1 MTAAA
6 SPIRSGKQSGFTY
19 VSVVI
24 LVAIIGLVGAM
35 SLRLGTTIQRAAAE
49 QALLDIGMEY
59 SNALAS
65 YAAATPQGQPNY
77 PNSFAE
83 LLKDPR
89 FPQLRRHLRRVYVDP
104 MTGKAEWGLVK
115 ANENGGILA
124 IYSLSTAPPIKI
136 GNFPPRFV
144 AFEGKTSLA
153 DWKFSGEGVQIAGA
167 KGADGLQPGQQPGQP
182 AKPGSG
188 MQPGSPMTGMTGTP
202 PGGLTGTQSGSK
214 AGTPQ
219 EPPQPAEPQEPP
231 QEPPEPPPEPQEP
244 QEPQEPPQDSQPE
257 QSGDQSREEPPPPP
271 RRR

>member
-1 MTAAA
+1 M
-6 SPIRSGKQSGFTY
+6 
-19 VSVVI
+19 I

-35 SLRLGTTIQRAAAE
+35 SLRLGTTMQRAAAE

-124 IYSLSTAPPIKI
+124 IYSLSKAAPIKI

-153 DWKFSGEGVQIAGA
+153 DWKFSGEGVQVAGA
-167 KGADGLQPGQQPGQP
+167 KGADGQQPGQQPGQP

-188 MQPGSPMTGMTGTP
+188 MQPGSPLTGMN
-202 PGGLTGTQSGSK
+202 GTQPGALSGTQPGSK
-214 AGTPQ
+214 PGTPQ
-219 EPPQPAEPQEPP
+219 EPPQPAEPP
-231 QEPPEPPPEPQEP
+231 QEPPEPP
-244 QEPQEPPQDSQPE
+244 QEPQEPPPEPAPE
-257 QSGDQSREEPPPPP
+257 QSGEQPREEAPPPPS
-271 RRR
+271 RR

>member
-6 SPIRSGKQSGFTY
+6 SLIRNGKQHGFTY

-24 LVAIIGLVGAM
+24 LVAIIGLVGAT
-35 SLRLGTTIQRAAAE
+35 SLRLGTTMQRAAAE

-77 PNSFAE
+77 PKSFAE

-115 ANENGGILA
+115 ATENGGILA
-124 IYSLSTAPPIKI
+124 IYSLSKATPIKI

-153 DWKFSGEGVQIAGA
+153 DWKFSGEGVQVAGA
-167 KGADGLQPGQQPGQP
+167 KNADGPQPGQP

-188 MQPGSPMTGMTGTP
+188 MQPGSPLTGMTGTD
-202 PGGLTGTQSGSK
+202 PGGLSGTPPASSK
-214 AGTPQ
+214 PGTPQ
-219 EPPQPAEPQEPP
+219 EPPQPADPP
-231 QEPPEPPPEPQEP
+231 QEPQPEPP
-244 QEPQEPPQDSQPE
+244 QEPQEPPPE
-257 QSGDQSREEPPPPP
+257 PQQQEQAGDQPREEPPPPP
-271 RRR
+271 SRR

>member
-1 MTAAA
+1 
-6 SPIRSGKQSGFTY
+6 
-19 VSVVI
+19 VI

-35 SLRLGTTIQRAAAE
+35 SLRLGTTMQRAAAE

-124 IYSLSTAPPIKI
+124 IYSLSKATPIKI

-153 DWKFSGEGVQIAGA
+153 DWKFSGEGVQVAGA
-167 KGADGLQPGQQPGQP
+167 KNADGPQPGQP

-188 MQPGSPMTGMTGTP
+188 MQPGSPMTGMTGTQ
-202 PGGLTGTQSGSK
+202 PGGLTGTPPASSK
-214 AGTPQ
+214 PGTPQ
-219 EPPQPAEPQEPP
+219 EAPQPA
-231 QEPPEPPPEPQEP
+231 EPPEPPPEP
-244 QEPQEPPQDSQPE
+244 PQEPPQEPQDPPQEPQQE
-257 QSGDQSREEPPPPP
+257 QSGDQSREEPAPPPS
-271 RRR
+271 RR

>member
-6 SPIRSGKQSGFTY
+6 SLIRNGKQHGFTY

-24 LVAIIGLVGAM
+24 LVAIIGLVGAT
-35 SLRLGTTIQRAAAE
+35 SLRLGTTMQRAAAE

-77 PNSFAE
+77 PKSFAE

-124 IYSLSTAPPIKI
+124 IYSLSKATPIKI

-153 DWKFSGEGVQIAGA
+153 DWKFSGEGVQVAGA
-167 KGADGLQPGQQPGQP
+167 KNGEGQQAGQQPGQP

-188 MQPGSPMTGMTGTP
+188 IGSPMTGGIGTL
-202 PGGLTGTQSGSK
+202 PGGLNGTQPGSK
-214 AGTPQ
+214 PGTPQ
-219 EPPQPAEPQEPP
+219 EPPQPTQPPEPQPEPPQEPPQEPQEPP
-231 QEPPEPPPEPQEP
+231 QEPPPQ
-244 QEPQEPPQDSQPE
+244 E

-271 RRR
+271 SRR

>member
-6 SPIRSGKQSGFTY
+6 SLIRNGRQPGFTY

-24 LVAIIGLVGAM
+24 LVAIIGLLGAV
-35 SLRLGTTIQRAAAE
+35 SLRLGTTMQRAAAE

-77 PNSFAE
+77 PKSFAE

-115 ANENGGILA
+115 ATENGGILA
-124 IYSLSTAPPIKI
+124 IYSLSKATPIKI

-144 AFEGKTSLA
+144 AFEGKTSLT
-153 DWKFSGEGVQIAGA
+153 DWKFSGEGVQVAGA
-167 KGADGLQPGQQPGQP
+167 KSADGPQPGQP

-188 MQPGSPMTGMTGTP
+188 MQPGSPLTGMTGTQ
-202 PGGLTGTQSGSK
+202 PGGLNGTQPGSK

-219 EPPQPAEPQEPP
+219 EQPQPAAPPEPTQEPQQEPPQEPQEPP
-231 QEPPEPPPEPQEP
+231 QEPQP
-244 QEPQEPPQDSQPE
+244 PE
-257 QSGDQSREEPPPPP
+257 QSGDQSGEEAPPPPS
-271 RRR
+271 RR

>member
-6 SPIRSGKQSGFTY
+6 SPIRNGKQHGFTY

-24 LVAIIGLVGAM
+24 LVAIIGLVGAV
-35 SLRLGTTIQRAAAE
+35 SLRLGSTMQRAAAE

-77 PNSFAE
+77 PKSFAE

-115 ANENGGILA
+115 ATENGGILA
-124 IYSLSTAPPIKI
+124 IYSLSKATPIKI

-153 DWKFSGEGVQIAGA
+153 DWKFSGEGVQVAGA
-167 KGADGLQPGQQPGQP
+167 KNADGPQPGQP

-188 MQPGSPMTGMTGTP
+188 MQPGSPLTGMTGTD
-202 PGGLTGTQSGSK
+202 PGGLSGTPPASSK
-214 AGTPQ
+214 PGTPQ
-219 EPPQPAEPQEPP
+219 EPPQPPDPP
-231 QEPPEPPPEPQEP
+231 QEPQPEPP
-244 QEPQEPPQDSQPE
+244 QEPQEPPPE
-257 QSGDQSREEPPPPP
+257 PQQQEQAGDQPREEPPPPP
-271 RRR
+271 SRR

>member
-6 SPIRSGKQSGFTY
+6 SLIRNGKQHGFTY

-35 SLRLGTTIQRAAAE
+35 SLRLGTTMQRAAAE

-77 PNSFAE
+77 PKSFAE

-115 ANENGGILA
+115 ATENGGILA
-124 IYSLSTAPPIKI
+124 IYSLSKATPIKI

-153 DWKFSGEGVQIAGA
+153 DWKFSGEGVQVAGA
-167 KGADGLQPGQQPGQP
+167 KGGDGQQAGQQPGQP

-188 MQPGSPMTGMTGTP
+188 MQPGSPLTGMTGTE
-202 PGGLTGTQSGSK
+202 PGGLNGSQPGSK
-214 AGTPQ
+214 PGTAPGTAKPN
-219 EPPQPAEPQEPP
+219 EPPEPPEPP
-231 QEPPEPPPEPQEP
+231 QEPQQEPP
-244 QEPQEPPQDSQPE
+244 QEPQEPPKEPEPPE
-257 QSGDQSREEPPPPP
+257 QSGDQPREEPPPAPP
-271 RRR
+271 RR

>member
-6 SPIRSGKQSGFTY
+6 SLIPNGKQHGFTY
-19 VSVVI
+19 LSVVI
-24 LVAIIGLVGAM
+24 LVTIIGLVGATA
-35 SLRLGTTIQRAAAE
+35 LRLGTTIQRSFAE

-104 MTGKAEWGLVK
+104 MTGKAEWGIVK
-115 ANENGGILA
+115 ANDKGGILA
-124 IYSLSTAPPIKI
+124 IYSLSKAVPIKI

-144 AFEGKTSLA
+144 AFEGRASLA
-153 DWKFSGEGVQIAGA
+153 DWKFSGEGVQVPGA
-167 KGADGLQPGQQPGQP
+167 KGGDGMQPGQPTGQQPGQP
-182 AKPGSG
+182 TKPGSG
-188 MQPGSPMTGMTGTP
+188 MPPGGMTGTD
-202 PGGLTGTQSGSK
+202 PGTPIGGK

-219 EPPQPAEPQEPP
+219 DPSKPNAPAPQHEPEPPQEPP
-231 QEPPEPPPEPQEP
+231 QEPAEPPPEPQPPE
-244 QEPQEPPQDSQPE
+244 QQQEPPAEP
-257 QSGDQSREEPPPPP
+257 SREDSPPQK
-271 RRR
+271 R

>member
-6 SPIRSGKQSGFTY
+6 SHIRSGRQHGFTY

-24 LVAIIGLVGAM
+24 LVAIIGLVGAT
-35 SLRLGTTIQRAAAE
+35 SLRLGTTMQRAAAE

-65 YAAATPQGQPNY
+65 YAAATPEGQPNY
-77 PNSFAE
+77 PKSFAE

-124 IYSLSTAPPIKI
+124 IYSLSKATPIKI

-167 KGADGLQPGQQPGQP
+167 KGADGQQPGQQPGQP

-188 MQPGSPMTGMTGTP
+188 MQPGSPMTGVTGTE
-202 PGGLTGTQSGSK
+202 PGGLNGTQPGSK
-214 AGTPQ
+214 PGTPQ
-219 EPPQPAEPQEPP
+219 EPPQPVEPPEPP
-231 QEPPEPPPEPQEP
+231 QEPPPEPQEP
-244 QEPQEPPQDSQPE
+244 QEPPAEPPE
-257 QSGDQSREEPPPPP
+257 QSGDQPREEPPPPP
-271 RRR
+271 PRR

>member
-6 SPIRSGKQSGFTY
+6 SPIRNGKQHGFTY
-19 VSVVI
+19 ASVVI
-24 LVAIIGLVGAM
+24 LVAIIGLVGAT
-35 SLRLGTTIQRAAAE
+35 SLRLGTTMQRAAAE

-77 PNSFAE
+77 PKSFAE

-104 MTGKAEWGLVK
+104 MTGNTEWGLVK

-124 IYSLSTAPPIKI
+124 IYSLSKATPIKI

-153 DWKFSGEGVQIAGA
+153 DWKFSGEGVQVAGA
-167 KGADGLQPGQQPGQP
+167 KGAEGQQPGQQPGQP

-188 MQPGSPMTGMTGTP
+188 IGSPMTGGIGTL
-202 PGGLTGTQSGSK
+202 PGGLNGAQPGNK
-214 AGTPQ
+214 PGTPQ
-219 EPPQPAEPQEPP
+219 EPPQPTQPPEPQPEPEPPQEPP
-231 QEPPEPPPEPQEP
+231 QEP
-244 QEPQEPPQDSQPE
+244 QEPPAEPPAQD
-257 QSGDQSREEPPPPP
+257 QSGDQSREEPPPPS
-271 RRR
+271 RR

>member
-6 SPIRSGKQSGFTY
+6 SPIRNGKQHGFTY

-24 LVAIIGLVGAM
+24 LVAIIGLVGAV
-35 SLRLGTTIQRAAAE
+35 SLRLGTTMQRAAAE

-77 PNSFAE
+77 PKSFAE

-115 ANENGGILA
+115 ATENGGILA
-124 IYSLSTAPPIKI
+124 IYSLSKATPIKI

-153 DWKFSGEGVQIAGA
+153 DWKFSGEGVQVAGA
-167 KGADGLQPGQQPGQP
+167 KNADGPQPGQP

-188 MQPGSPMTGMTGTP
+188 MQPGSPLTGMTGTD
-202 PGGLTGTQSGSK
+202 PGGLSGTPPASSK
-214 AGTPQ
+214 PGTPQ
-219 EPPQPAEPQEPP
+219 EPPQPADPP
-231 QEPPEPPPEPQEP
+231 QEPQPEPP
-244 QEPQEPPQDSQPE
+244 QEPQEPPPE
-257 QSGDQSREEPPPPP
+257 PQQQEQAGDQPREEPPPPP
-271 RRR
+271 SRR

>member
-6 SPIRSGKQSGFTY
+6 SPIRNGRPRGFTY

-24 LVAIIGLVGAM
+24 LVAIIGLVGAV
-35 SLRLGTTIQRAAAE
+35 SLRLGTTMQRAAAE

-77 PNSFAE
+77 PKSFAE

-115 ANENGGILA
+115 ATENGGILA
-124 IYSLSTAPPIKI
+124 IYSLSKATPIKI

-153 DWKFSGEGVQIAGA
+153 DWKFSGEGVQVAGA
-167 KGADGLQPGQQPGQP
+167 KSADGPQPGQP

-188 MQPGSPMTGMTGTP
+188 MQPGSPLTGMTGTE
-202 PGGLTGTQSGSK
+202 PGGLNGTPPASSK
-214 AGTPQ
+214 PGTPQ
-219 EPPQPAEPQEPP
+219 EPPQPPEPP
-231 QEPPEPPPEPQEP
+231 QEPPPEPP
-244 QEPQEPPQDSQPE
+244 QEPQEPPPE
-257 QSGDQSREEPPPPP
+257 PQQQEQAGDQARDEPPPPP
-271 RRR
+271 ARR

>member
-6 SPIRSGKQSGFTY
+6 SLIRNGKQRGFTY

-24 LVAIIGLVGAM
+24 LVAIIGLVGAT
-35 SLRLGTTIQRAAAE
+35 SLRLGTTMQRAAAE

-77 PNSFAE
+77 PKSFAE

-124 IYSLSTAPPIKI
+124 IYSLSKATPIKI

-153 DWKFSGEGVQIAGA
+153 DWKFSGEGVQVAGA
-167 KGADGLQPGQQPGQP
+167 KGADGQQPGQQPGQP

-188 MQPGSPMTGMTGTP
+188 IGSPMTGGIGTL
-202 PGGLTGTQSGSK
+202 PGGLNGTQPGSK
-214 AGTPQ
+214 PGTPQ
-219 EPPQPAEPQEPP
+219 EPPQPTQPPEQQPEPEPPQEPP
-231 QEPPEPPPEPQEP
+231 QEPQEPPAEPPPQ
-244 QEPQEPPQDSQPE
+244 E
-257 QSGDQSREEPPPPP
+257 QSGDQSREEPPPSPS
-271 RRR
+271 RR

>member
-6 SPIRSGKQSGFTY
+6 SLIRNGKQRGFTY

-24 LVAIIGLVGAM
+24 LVAIIGLVGAT
-35 SLRLGTTIQRAAAE
+35 SLRLGTTMQRAAAE

-77 PNSFAE
+77 PKSFAE

-124 IYSLSTAPPIKI
+124 IYSLSKATPIKI

-153 DWKFSGEGVQIAGA
+153 DWKFSGEGVQVAGA
-167 KGADGLQPGQQPGQP
+167 KGADGQQPGQQPGQP

-188 MQPGSPMTGMTGTP
+188 IGSPMTGGIGTL
-202 PGGLTGTQSGSK
+202 PGGLNGTQPGSK
-214 AGTPQ
+214 PGTPQ
-219 EPPQPAEPQEPP
+219 EPPQPTQPPEQQPEPEPPQEPP
-231 QEPPEPPPEPQEP
+231 QEPQEPPAEPPPQ
-244 QEPQEPPQDSQPE
+244 E
-257 QSGDQSREEPPPPP
+257 QSGDQSREAPPPPP
-271 RRR
+271 SRR

>member
-1 MTAAA
+1 MTEAA
-6 SPIRSGKQSGFTY
+6 SLIRNGRQRGFTY

-35 SLRLGTTIQRAAAE
+35 SLRLGTTMQRAAAE

-77 PNSFAE
+77 PKSFAE

-115 ANENGGILA
+115 ATENGGILA
-124 IYSLSTAPPIKI
+124 IYSLSKATPIKI

-153 DWKFSGEGVQIAGA
+153 DWKFSGEGVQVAGA
-167 KGADGLQPGQQPGQP
+167 KSGDGQQPAQQPGQP

-188 MQPGSPMTGMTGTP
+188 MQPGSPLTGMDGTQPGGLNGTP
-202 PGGLTGTQSGSK
+202 PGSK
-214 AGTPQ
+214 TGTPQ
-219 EPPQPAEPQEPP
+219 EPPRPAEPPEPPQEPQEPPQEPAQEPQEPP
-231 QEPPEPPPEPQEP
+231 QEPPPG
-244 QEPQEPPQDSQPE
+244 
-257 QSGDQSREEPPPPP
+257 QSGEQPREEPPAPPP
-271 RRR
+271 RR